1 MTRKLAFLALTILLA
16 ACGSETPTNA
26 PAAANDSTADNA
38 AASED
43 TTQQSPS
50 EPLPDTVRVRLDTED
65 GPIVVAL
72 DAKHAPLTT
81 ANFVSYVDSQRLD
94 GTTFYRAAPTKG
106 APGKGFIQGGI
117 RHDYTRML
125 PPVALEPTSKTGLK
139 HLAGTISMAH
149 GEGAGSLGD
158 FFILAEAIPSF
169 DAHPGDPGYAA
180 FGRVVEG
187 MDTVRR
193 ILASKTIPNAGSG
206 AMKGQMIAKPVTIV
220 SAKRVEH

>member
-1 MTRKLAFLALTILLA
+1 MTRPLPLLALCFVLA
-16 ACGSETPTNA
+16 GCGSETPTTV
-26 PAAANDSTADNA
+26 PATANTSATENTAQ
-38 AASED
+38 E
-43 TTQQSPS
+43 SPP

-65 GPIVVAL
+65 GPIVLAL

-81 ANFVSYVDSQRLD
+81 ANFVSYVDGKRLD

-125 PPVALEPTSKTGLK
+125 PPVDLEPTSKTGLK
-139 HLAGTISMAH
+139 HLAGTISTAH

-193 ILASKTIPNAGSG
+193 ILAAKTIPNAGSG
-206 AMKGQMIAKPVTIV
+206 AMKGQMIAKPVKIV
-220 SAKRVEH
+220 SARRVD

>member
-1 MTRKLAFLALTILLA
+1 MTRLLPLLTLCFILAG
-16 ACGSETPTNA
+16 CGSETPSNA
-26 PAAANDSTADNA
+26 PAADNSSAPENTA
-38 AASED
+38 
-43 TTQQSPS
+43 QQSPS

-65 GPIVVAL
+65 GPIVLAL
-72 DAKHAPLTT
+72 DAKHAPLTA
-81 ANFVSYVDSQRLD
+81 ANFVQYVDDKRLD

-125 PPVALEPTSKTGLK
+125 PPVDLEPTSKTGLK
-139 HLAGTISMAH
+139 HVAGTISMAH

-169 DAHPGDPGYAA
+169 DAHPGDRGYAA
-180 FGRVVEG
+180 FGHVVEG

-193 ILASKTIPNAGSG
+193 ILAAKTIPNAGSG
-206 AMKGQMIAKPVTIV
+206 AMRNQMIEKPVKIV
-220 SAKRVEH
+220 SAKRVK

>member
-1 MTRKLAFLALTILLA
+1 MTRLLPLLTLTFLLA
-16 ACGSETPTNA
+16 ACGSETPTTA
-26 PAAANDSTADNA
+26 PNDSTADNA
-38 AASED
+38 ASENA
-43 TTQQSPS
+43 TQQSPS

-65 GPIVVAL
+65 GPMVLAL
-72 DAKHAPLTT
+72 DAKHAPLTA
-81 ANFVSYVDSQRLD
+81 ANFVSYVEGKRLD

-139 HLAGTISMAH
+139 HVAGTISMAH

-193 ILASKTIPNAGSG
+193 ILAAKTIPNAGSG
-206 AMKGQMIAKPVTIV
+206 AMKGQMIAKPVTII
-220 SAKRVEH
+220 SARREK

>member
-1 MTRKLAFLALTILLA
+1 MTRFLPLLLALLLA
-16 ACGSETPTNA
+16 ACGGETPTNA
-26 PAAANDSTADNA
+26 PAADNASTAEDA
-38 AASED
+38 AASEN
-43 TTQQSPS
+43 TAQPS
-50 EPLPDTVRVRLDTED
+50 LAEPLLDTVRVRLDTED

-81 ANFVSYVDSQRLD
+81 ANFVGYVDGKRLD

-180 FGRVVEG
+180 FGRVVSG

-193 ILASKTIPNAGSG
+193 ILGAKTIPNAGSG
-206 AMKGQMIAKPVTIV
+206 AMKGQMIAKPVKIV
-220 SAKRVEH
+220 SAKRVE

>member
-1 MTRKLAFLALTILLA
+1 MTRLLPLLTLCFVLAG
-16 ACGSETPTNA
+16 CGSETPTNT
-26 PAAANDSTADNA
+26 PAATNA
-38 AASED
+38 SVTENVAQE
-43 TTQQSPS
+43 SPP

-65 GPIVVAL
+65 GPIVLAL
-72 DAKHAPLTT
+72 DAKQAPLTT
-81 ANFVSYVDSQRLD
+81 ANFVQYVDGKRLD

-125 PPVALEPTSKTGLK
+125 PPVDLEPTSKTGLK
-139 HLAGTISMAH
+139 HVAGTISMAH

-187 MDTVRR
+187 MDIVRR
-193 ILASKTIPNAGSG
+193 ILAAKTIPNAGSG
-206 AMKGQMIAKPVTIV
+206 AMRGQMIAKPVQIV
-220 SAKRVEH
+220 SATRVK

>member
-1 MTRKLAFLALTILLA
+1 MTRLLPALALTILLT
-16 ACGSETPTNA
+16 ACGSEPPTNT
-26 PAAANDSTADNA
+26 AAADNATTADNA
-38 AASED
+38 PASGN
-43 TTQQSPS
+43 TPQPSPA

-65 GPIVVAL
+65 GPIVVAV
-72 DAKHAPLTT
+72 DAKHAPLTA

-169 DAHPGDPGYAA
+169 DARPGNPGYAA
-180 FGRVVEG
+180 FGRVVSG

-206 AMKGQMIAKPVTIV
+206 AMKGQMIAKPVKIV
-220 SAKRVEH
+220 SAKRVER